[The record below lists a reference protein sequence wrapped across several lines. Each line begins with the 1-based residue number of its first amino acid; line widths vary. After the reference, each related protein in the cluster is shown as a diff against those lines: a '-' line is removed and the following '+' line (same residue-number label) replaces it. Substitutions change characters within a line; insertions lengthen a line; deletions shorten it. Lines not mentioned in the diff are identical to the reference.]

1 MSFQIHTK
9 STHRQRDV
17 TVAKAKH
24 PQQFSYSAV
33 KWMLNCL
40 ALFLDMVVPTLVSRK
55 NSSKV
60 GRLKNLLNHKGCSDY
75 YYSTAA
81 RPKPWSWPCSV
92 WAFPRKEK
100 PSHAASIH
108 RAKTLA
114 CPLWCLPTP
123 STVYSINYRM
133 ALKINWGPKKYVEN
147 HNLRPYLNHYLLKST
162 ATGKQKLLSSVRFA
176 NGQIFLPE
184 SEY

>member
-1 MSFQIHTK
+1 MDAELSC
-9 STHRQRDV
+9 V
-17 TVAKAKH
+17 
-24 PQQFSYSAV
+24 
-33 KWMLNCL
+33 
-40 ALFLDMVVPTLVSRK
+40 VSRHGRAYSRFMK
-55 NSSKV
+55 EFFKSRQIKELTEPQRMLWLLLFDSSQTQTLELAMFCL
-60 GRLKNLLNHKGCSDY
+60 GFSQKG
-75 YYSTAA
+75 
-81 RPKPWSWPCSV
+81 
-92 WAFPRKEK
+92 K

-176 NGQIFLPE
+176 NGQFFLPE